1 MVLRRAALLI
11 LVFVL
16 LPLALT
22 GFSGGSTADVEMV
35 YLDVFVSGAGSVAEY
50 AGTNQVMKGTLVT
63 LEASPAEGWKFG
75 YWEGPVEDAFSAAT
89 TMLVEED
96 TEVMAV
102 FSSETDSIFIR
113 LIDESG
119 QPVEGVWMPTTGGAV
134 LTNARG
140 EAVLNTDALDVV
152 VGTYTVIRIEPEAVV
167 AQKGDWLEF
176 TMSRML
182 DLTFNPVP
190 FEDGLNPFAF
200 PKIRE
205 AMNRLI
211 DRNYIVSSF
220 IEGEAEPQ
228 LTVLYPGRYDYE
240 LMSAVLA
247 ELEARYSYDKQAAQE
262 EIAQVMQAQGAV
274 RGDDG
279 YWYYNG
285 EPVELLFVIRDDDP
299 VRLEVGDYIADE
311 LESIGFRVE
320 RIYEDFANATS
331 LCIESDPREGDWH
344 LYTNAWDTNSYYSF
358 VGSNIAHHY
367 TPLTRPEPLFQAYEP
382 AEELLE
388 LAEQLLNNEFN
399 SVAEHE
405 EVLTRALEL
414 SLQDSVR
421 IWLATRL

>member
-96 TEVMAV
+96 TEVTAV
-102 FSSETDSIFIR
+102 FSSETGSIFIR

-331 LCIESDPREGDWH
+331 LCIESDPREGGWH
-344 LYTNAWDTNSYYSF
+344 LYTNAWDVNRFT
-358 VGSNIAHHY
+358 IA
-367 TPLTRPEPLFQAYEP
+367 
-382 AEELLE
+382 
-388 LAEQLLNNEFN
+388 
-399 SVAEHE
+399 S
-405 EVLTRALEL
+405 
-414 SLQDSVR
+414 
-421 IWLATRL
+421 

>member
-1 MVLRRAALLI
+1 
-11 LVFVL
+11 
-16 LPLALT
+16 
-22 GFSGGSTADVEMV
+22 
-35 YLDVFVSGAGSVAEY
+35 
-50 AGTNQVMKGTLVT
+50 
-63 LEASPAEGWKFG
+63 
-75 YWEGPVEDAFSAAT
+75 
-89 TMLVEED
+89 
-96 TEVMAV
+96 
-102 FSSETDSIFIR
+102 
-113 LIDESG
+113 
-119 QPVEGVWMPTTGGAV
+119 MPTTGGAV

-167 AQKGDWLEF
+167 AKKGDWLEF

-247 ELEARYSYDKQAAQE
+247 ELEARYSCDKQAAQE

-279 YWYYNG
+279 YWYYYG

-311 LESIGFRVE
+311 LESIGCTVE

-331 LCIESDPREGDWH
+331 LCIESDPREGGWH
-344 LYTNAWDTNSYYSF
+344 LCTNAWDVNWFT
-358 VGSNIAHHY
+358 IA
-367 TPLTRPEPLFQAYEP
+367 
-382 AEELLE
+382 
-388 LAEQLLNNEFN
+388 
-399 SVAEHE
+399 S
-405 EVLTRALEL
+405 
-414 SLQDSVR
+414 
-421 IWLATRL
+421 

>member
-1 MVLRRAALLI
+1 MLI

-75 YWEGPVEDAFSAAT
+75 YWEGPVEDAFSVT
-89 TMLVEED
+89 TTVLVEED
-96 TEVMAV
+96 TEVTAV
-102 FSSETDSIFIR
+102 FSSETGSIFIR

-331 LCIESDPREGDWH
+331 LCIESDPREGGWH
-344 LYTNAWDTNSYYSF
+344 LYTNAWDVNRFT
-358 VGSNIAHHY
+358 IA
-367 TPLTRPEPLFQAYEP
+367 
-382 AEELLE
+382 
-388 LAEQLLNNEFN
+388 
-399 SVAEHE
+399 S
-405 EVLTRALEL
+405 
-414 SLQDSVR
+414 
-421 IWLATRL
+421 

>member
-1 MVLRRAALLI
+1 VVLRRAALLI

-50 AGTNQVMKGTLVT
+50 AGTDQVMKGTLVT

-89 TMLVEED
+89 TVLVEED
-96 TEVMAV
+96 TEVTAV
-102 FSSETDSIFIR
+102 FSSETGSIFIR

-167 AQKGDWLEF
+167 AQKGDRLEF

-299 VRLEVGDYIADE
+299 VRLEVG
-311 LESIGFRVE
+311 L
-320 RIYEDFANATS
+320 
-331 LCIESDPREGDWH
+331 
-344 LYTNAWDTNSYYSF
+344 
-358 VGSNIAHHY
+358 
-367 TPLTRPEPLFQAYEP
+367 
-382 AEELLE
+382 
-388 LAEQLLNNEFN
+388 
-399 SVAEHE
+399 
-405 EVLTRALEL
+405 
-414 SLQDSVR
+414 
-421 IWLATRL
+421 

>member
-1 MVLRRAALLI
+1 
-11 LVFVL
+11 
-16 LPLALT
+16 
-22 GFSGGSTADVEMV
+22 
-35 YLDVFVSGAGSVAEY
+35 
-50 AGTNQVMKGTLVT
+50 
-63 LEASPAEGWKFG
+63 
-75 YWEGPVEDAFSAAT
+75 
-89 TMLVEED
+89 
-96 TEVMAV
+96 
-102 FSSETDSIFIR
+102 
-113 LIDESG
+113 
-119 QPVEGVWMPTTGGAV
+119 MPTTGGAV

-311 LESIGFRVE
+311 LESIGFTVE

-331 LCIESDPREGDWH
+331 LCIESDPREGGWH
-344 LYTNAWDTNSYYSF
+344 LYTNAWDVNRFT
-358 VGSNIAHHY
+358 IA
-367 TPLTRPEPLFQAYEP
+367 
-382 AEELLE
+382 
-388 LAEQLLNNEFN
+388 
-399 SVAEHE
+399 S
-405 EVLTRALEL
+405 
-414 SLQDSVR
+414 
-421 IWLATRL
+421 